1 LSVDSSASTRPA
13 RSSRRRPAAFLAAG
27 VAAAA
32 LVIAAPLAAQAAPS
46 ATVTSNVSTASG
58 NAYVTLTAAG
68 FLPDE
73 DLTVTL
79 DGSAVDEYVEG
90 SGVQDVADSTGAYV
104 TDVYIPAGTTLG
116 AHNLTVTGGTTA
128 PASTSINIVANPTA
142 SVTPASVQLSAYQ
155 STGVTATFTGFP
167 AGAAVEF
174 HMASSGMGDGIGTGT
189 ADSSGAATVHFV
201 PTAGSGFDGV
211 GTYAIGANTT
221 DDSITSNVQ
230 FTVTANAVVAP
241 TAPVADP
248 ATPVTRAASFTG

>member
-46 ATVTSNVSTASG
+46 ATLTSNVSIASG
-58 NAYVTLTAAG
+58 NGYVTLTATG
-68 FLPDE
+68 FQPEE

-79 DGSAVDEYVEG
+79 DGSTVSDYVEG
-90 SGVQDVADSTGAYV
+90 SGVKDVADSTGAYV
-104 TDVYIPAGTTLG
+104 TDVYIPGGTALGSHTLAISGGVTG
-116 AHNLTVTGGTTA
+116 AASTPLTV
-128 PASTSINIVANPTA
+128 VANPTA

-155 STGVTATFTGFP
+155 SAGVTATFTGFP
-167 AGAAVEF
+167 GGAAVEF
-174 HMASSGMGDGIGTGT
+174 HIASSGMGDGIGTGT
-189 ADSSGAATVHFV
+189 ADSTGVATVHFV
-201 PTAGSGFDGV
+201 PAAGSGFAGV

-241 TAPVADP
+241 AAPVADP